1 MKLISFFFLFFFT
14 LNCSINKVSNTHGFR
29 LIENKY
35 NKIQLNKSNKNDVR
49 KLIGPPSSISKF
61 NDTWFYIEREKTN
74 QSIFKIGK
82 KKISNNNIVVVEF
95 NKMGIVS
102 DKKLLNLND
111 LNDIKM
117 AEAKTKKKF
126 AQDNRLYNILST
138 LREKVNA
145 PTRRNKSGGP

>member
-14 LNCSINKVSNTHGFR
+14 LNCSINKVSNTHSFR

-138 LREKVNA
+138 LREKINA